1 MKIFISLP
9 MNGKDEDDIDSAFY
23 MAKKALEEHGLPVND
38 IIDSRLGAGT
48 RFQSHDSRIKMLAES
63 LKLLADADLVFF
75 ANGWHHARGCRV
87 EHLVAVEYG
96 KAIMYE

>member
-9 MNGKDEDDIDSAFY
+9 MNGKDKEDIDSALY
-23 MAKKALEEHGLPVND
+23 MAKKALEEHGLPIND
-38 IIDSRLGAGT
+38 VIDGRIGAGT
-48 RFQSHDSRIKMLAES
+48 RSQPHDDYIKMLAKS

-75 ANGWHHARGCRV
+75 ADGWHHARGCRV
-87 EHLVAVEYG
+87 EHLVAIEYG